1 MGTKQSTSWTV
12 PARRLAE
19 KAARDDGCSTV
30 LVGGDS
36 LDLQGRL
43 SSHHGGGSGLD
54 AAACGHPLCA
64 VLPRVEDC
72 VQSIGPAGYLHR
84 VEQLSPVQP
93 RAWWREAAD
102 ADLQQ
107 LSCFLP
113 VVGGRTG
120 RWCRVL
126 VLQCHVSLDIV
137 TDSLCLVHMSP
148 AC

>member
-43 SSHHGGGSGLD
+43 SSHHEGGSGLD

-93 RAWWREAAD
+93 RAWCVKQRM
-102 ADLQQ
+102 QT
-107 LSCFLP
+107 CNNCP
-113 VVGGRTG
+113 VSYP
-120 RWCRVL
+120 W
-126 VLQCHVSLDIV
+126 
-137 TDSLCLVHMSP
+137 
-148 AC
+148 

>member
-1 MGTKQSTSWTV
+1 MGDALQFWLEEILSTYKDVYLVTMKRFW
-12 PARRLAE
+12 L
-19 KAARDDGCSTV
+19 GCS
-30 LVGGDS
+30 S
-36 LDLQGRL
+36 LWTPALRSPSPGGRL
-43 SSHHGGGSGLD
+43 
-54 AAACGHPLCA
+54 CA
-64 VLPRVEDC
+64 EHRT
-72 VQSIGPAGYLHR
+72 SRIPAPCLT
-84 VEQLSPVQP
+84 LSPVQP

-126 VLQCHVSLDIV
+126 VIQCHVSLDIV